1 VVPNSNKI
9 RRAIPGEAALLSS
22 LALRSKAHWGYSRD
36 FIKSCEDELTYQP
49 GQISS
54 DTFDFVVIENEVTI
68 MGFYAIERM
77 SKTEYELDALFVDP
91 KYIGTGCGRQLI
103 QHALRN
109 VATKGGER
117 LVIQGDPH
125 AEQFYLAAGG
135 QQIGSRESGSIPGR
149 VLPLYDIPVQS
160 VQRY

>member
-1 VVPNSNKI
+1 MPSSNEI
-9 RRAIPGEAALLSS
+9 RRASPGEAALLSA

-36 FIKSCEDELTYQP
+36 FIKSCEDEITYQP
-49 GQISS
+49 GQISG

-68 MGFYAIERM
+68 MGFYAIECV

-91 KYIGTGCGRQLI
+91 EYIGTGCGRRLI
-103 QHALRN
+103 QHALKN

-117 LVIQGDPH
+117 LVIQGDPN

-135 QQIGSRESGSIPGR
+135 QQIGSRKSGSIPGR
-149 VLPLYDIPVQS
+149 VLPLYEIPVQ
-160 VQRY
+160 